1 MARKWWTLLVVCVGS
16 FMLLLDVTI
25 VNVALPQ
32 IERDLH
38 ATLTDLQWVID
49 AYVLA
54 LASLTLIAGSL
65 GDRLGRRRVFVG
77 GLTLF
82 TLASLVAGF
91 ASDPLQLE
99 LARALQGVGGAG
111 MFGTVLAL
119 IAQEFPAGERAVAL
133 GAWGAT
139 VGAAV
144 AVGPL
149 VGGLVVEEL
158 GWEWIFFI
166 NIPIGIAAVAVTLV
180 RVAESRERRQGGLD
194 WPGVA
199 TLASGLFLLVFGLV
213 RGNGEGW
220 SSPEIVASLAG
231 SAALLVAFVA
241 IELVRAEPLLEVRL
255 FRVPAFAGASVG
267 AVALSAGL
275 FAMLLYFVLYLQ
287 NVLGYSPLETGV
299 RLLPITLAAFFFAPL
314 AAKLAE
320 RVPLRVFLG
329 AGLAIVGTGLLVMRG
344 LEADSEWT
352 ALLVGFLLAGAGAGL
367 VNPTLAEAA
376 IGVVPRE
383 RAGVATGINNTFRQI
398 GIAVG
403 IAVLGALFQG
413 RVETK
418 LDDTLTTGPA
428 ALRPLAGDLSEA
440 VASGNTEAALARA
453 PDGTDGFLATAARE
467 AFVSGLNRILLVA
480 AVVALSGA
488 VLSFVLVR
496 PRDLRREE
504 LEQPPE
510 AEPALDAAA

>member
-1 MARKWWTLLVVCVGS
+1 MARKWWTLLLVCVGS

-25 VNVALPQ
+25 VNVALPE
-32 IERDLH
+32 IERDLG

-54 LASLTLIAGSL
+54 LASITLIAGSL
-65 GDRLGRRRVFVG
+65 GDRLGRRRVFVA
-77 GLTLF
+77 GLTIF
-82 TLASLVAGF
+82 TLASLIAGF
-91 ASDPLQLE
+91 ASDPFQLD
-99 LARALQGVGGAG
+99 LARALQGIGGAG

-119 IAQEFPAGERAVAL
+119 IAQEFPAGERATAL
-133 GAWGAT
+133 GFWGAT

-158 GWEWIFFI
+158 GWEWVFFI
-166 NIPIGIAAVAVTLV
+166 NVPIGAVAVALTLT
-180 RVAESRERRQGGLD
+180 RVAESREPRRGRLD

-199 TLASGLFLLVFGLV
+199 TLAGGLFLLVFGLQ

-231 SAALLVAFVA
+231 SGALLGAFLV
-241 IELVRAEPLLEVRL
+241 IELRRAEPLLDVRL
-255 FRVPAFAGASVG
+255 FRVPAFAGASL
-267 AVALSAGL
+267 AALAISASL

-287 NVLGYSPLETGV
+287 NVLGYSPLETGL

-329 AGLAIVGTGLLVMRG
+329 GGLTVVGAGLLVMHG
-344 LEADSEWT
+344 IDADSEWT
-352 ALLVGFLLAGAGAGL
+352 TLLVGFLLAGAGAGL

-383 RAGVATGINNTFRQI
+383 RAGVATGINNTCRQI

-413 RVETK
+413 RVESK
-418 LDDTLTTGPA
+418 LDDTLSSGPA
-428 ALRPLAGDLSEA
+428 ALRPLGGDLAEA
-440 VASGNTEAALARA
+440 VASGGTETALARA
-453 PDGTDGFLATAARE
+453 PDGTGGFLATAARE
-467 AFVSGLNRILLVA
+467 AFVSGLNAIVLVA
-480 AVVALSGA
+480 AVVALAGA

-496 PRDLRREE
+496 SRDFHRHE
-504 LEQPPE
+504 LEQAPE
-510 AEPALDAAA
+510 PEPALDLAA

>member
-1 MARKWWTLLVVCVGS
+1 MARKWWTLLLVCVGS

-25 VNVALPQ
+25 VNVALPD
-32 IERDLH
+32 IERDLD

-65 GDRLGRRRVFVG
+65 ADRLGRRRIFVA

-82 TLASLVAGF
+82 TLASLMAGF

-99 LARALQGVGGAG
+99 LARVLQGIGGAG

-166 NIPIGIAAVAVTLV
+166 NVPIGAAAVALTVA
-180 RVAESRERRQGGLD
+180 RVAESREPRRGRLD

-199 TLASGLFLLVFGLV
+199 TLASGLSLLVFGLV

-220 SSPEIVASLAG
+220 SSPEIVAALAG
-231 SAALLVAFVA
+231 SGALLVAFVV
-241 IELVRAEPLLEVRL
+241 IELVRAEPLLDVRL
-255 FRVPAFAGASVG
+255 FRVPAFAGASLG
-267 AVALSAGL
+267 ALAISAGL
-275 FAMLLYFVLYLQ
+275 FAMLLYLVLYLQ

-320 RVPLRVFLG
+320 RIPLRIFLG
-329 AGLAIVGTGLLVMRG
+329 GGLAIIGTGLLAMRG
-344 LEADSEWT
+344 LDADSEWT

-376 IGVVPRE
+376 IGVVPPE

-403 IAVLGALFQG
+403 IAVLGALFQS

-418 LDDTLTTGPA
+418 LDDTLATGPA
-428 ALRPLAGDLSEA
+428 ALRPLAGDLAEP
-440 VASGNTEAALARA
+440 VASGSTETALARA
-453 PDGTDGFLATAARE
+453 PEGTEGFLANAARE
-467 AFVSGLNRILLVA
+467 AFISGLNEILLVA
-480 AVVALSGA
+480 AVIAFAGA

-496 PRDLRREE
+496 SRDFRRHE
-504 LEQPPE
+504 LEQAPE
-510 AEPALDAAA
+510 AEPALDLAA

>member
-1 MARKWWTLLVVCVGS
+1 MARKWWTLLVVCVGT

-25 VNVALPQ
+25 VNVALPE
-32 IERDLH
+32 IERDLG
-38 ATLTDLQWVID
+38 ASLTDLQWVID

-65 GDRLGRRRVFVG
+65 GDRLGRRRVFVA

-82 TLASLVAGF
+82 TLASLLAGF

-99 LARALQGVGGAG
+99 LARALQGIGGAG

-119 IAQEFPAGERAVAL
+119 IAQEFGAGERAVAL

-158 GWEWIFFI
+158 GWEWVFFI
-166 NIPIGIAAVAVTLV
+166 NIPIGAAAVALALA
-180 RVAESRERRQGGLD
+180 RVAESREPHRGGLD

-199 TLASGLFLLVFGLV
+199 TLAGGLFLLVFGLL
-213 RGNGEGW
+213 RANGEGW
-220 SSPEIVASLAG
+220 SSPEIVAALAG
-231 SAALLVAFVA
+231 SAGLLFAFVV
-241 IELVRAEPLLEVRL
+241 IELLRAEPLLDVRL
-255 FRVPAFAGASVG
+255 FRIPAFTGASLG
-267 AVALSAGL
+267 ALAISAGL

-299 RLLPITLAAFFFAPL
+299 RLLPITVAAFLFAPL

-320 RVPLRVFLG
+320 RVPLRIFLGGGLAVIG
-329 AGLAIVGTGLLVMRG
+329 AGLLAMRG
-344 LEADSEWT
+344 LDAESEWT
-352 ALLVGFLLAGAGAGL
+352 ALLVGFMLAGAGAGL

-403 IAVLGALFQG
+403 IAVLGAVFQG
-413 RVETK
+413 QVETK
-418 LDDTLTTGPA
+418 LDDALASGPA
-428 ALRPLAGDLSEA
+428 ALRPLAGGLAQA
-440 VASGNTEAALARA
+440 VASGNAEAALARA
-453 PDGTDGFLATAARE
+453 PAGTEGFLATASRD
-467 AFVSGLNRILLVA
+467 AFVSGLNDILLLAATVA
-480 AVVALSGA
+480 FAGA

-496 PRDLRREE
+496 SRDLRRHE
-504 LEQPPE
+504 LGQTADAKPR
-510 AEPALDAAA
+510 LDLAA

>member
-25 VNVALPQ
+25 VNVALPE
-32 IERDLH
+32 IERDLD

-54 LASLTLIAGSL
+54 LAALTLIAGSL

-77 GLTLF
+77 GLALF

-119 IAQEFPAGERAVAL
+119 IAQEFSAGERAVAL

-166 NIPIGIAAVAVTLV
+166 NIPIGVAAVALTLA
-180 RVAESRERRQGGLD
+180 RVAESREPSRGRLD
-194 WPGVA
+194 WPGVG
-199 TLASGLFLLVFGLV
+199 TLASGLFLLVFGLL

-231 SAALLVAFVA
+231 SAALLVAFVV
-241 IELVRAEPLLEVRL
+241 IELLTKEPLLDVRL
-255 FRVPAFAGASVG
+255 FRVPAFAGASLG

-299 RLLPITLAAFFFAPL
+299 RLLPITLAAFFLAPL
-314 AAKLAE
+314 AAKLGE
-320 RVPLRVFLG
+320 RVPLRIFLGGGLAMIG
-329 AGLAIVGTGLLVMRG
+329 AGLLLMRG
-344 LEADSEWT
+344 VDIDSEWT
-352 ALLVGFLLAGAGAGL
+352 ALVLGFLLAGAGAGL

-383 RAGVATGINNTFRQI
+383 RAGVATGINNTFRQV

-413 RVETK
+413 QVETK
-418 LDDTLTTGPA
+418 LDETFATGPT
-428 ALRPLAGDLSEA
+428 ALRPLAGELAQA
-440 VASGNTEAALARA
+440 VASGNAEAAAARA
-453 PDGTDGFLATAARE
+453 PDGTGAFLATASRE
-467 AFVSGLNRILLVA
+467 AFVSGLNEILLVA
-480 AVVALSGA
+480 AVVALAGA

-496 PRDLRREE
+496 SRDLNRHE
-504 LEQPPE
+504 LEPAPE
-510 AEPALDAAA
+510 EPALDLAA

>member
-1 MARKWWTLLVVCVGS
+1 MARKWWTLLLVCVGS

-25 VNVALPQ
+25 VNVALPE
-32 IERDLH
+32 IERDLD
-38 ATLTDLQWVID
+38 ASLTDLQWVID

-65 GDRLGRRRVFVG
+65 GDRLGRRLVFVA
-77 GLTLF
+77 GLGLF
-82 TLASLVAGF
+82 TLASLLAGF

-99 LARALQGVGGAG
+99 LARVLQGVGGAG

-119 IAQEFPAGERAVAL
+119 IAQEFPAGERVAAL

-149 VGGLVVEEL
+149 VGGSVVEGL

-166 NIPIGIAAVAVTLV
+166 NVPIGAAAVALTLA
-180 RVAESRERRQGGLD
+180 RVAESREPVRGRLD
-194 WPGVA
+194 WQGVA
-199 TLASGLFLLVFGLV
+199 TLASGLFLLVFGLL
-213 RGNGEGW
+213 RGNGESW
-220 SSPEIVASLAG
+220 ASAEIVAALAG
-231 SAALLVAFVA
+231 SGALLLAFVVV
-241 IELVRAEPLLEVRL
+241 EFRRAEPLLDVRL
-255 FRVPAFAGASVG
+255 FRVPAFTGASVG
-267 AVALSAGL
+267 ALALSAGL
-275 FAMLLYFVLYLQ
+275 FSMLLYFVLYLQ
-287 NVLGYSPLETGV
+287 NVLQYSALETGV

-320 RVPLRVFLG
+320 RVPLRLLLGGGLAIIG
-329 AGLAIVGTGLLVMRG
+329 AGLLAMRG

-398 GIAVG
+398 GIAIG

-413 RVETK
+413 QVETR
-418 LDDTLTTGPA
+418 LEETLAMGPPAVRPIAGNLA
-428 ALRPLAGDLSEA
+428 AAA
-440 VASGNTEAALARA
+440 ASGNTDTALAGA
-453 PDGTDGFLATAARE
+453 PAGTERFLATAARE
-467 AFVSGLNRILLVA
+467 AFVSGLNEILLVA
-480 AVVALSGA
+480 AAVALAGA
-488 VLSFVLVR
+488 ALTFLLVR
-496 PRDLRREE
+496 SRDFRQEVEE
-504 LEQPPE
+504 PPE
-510 AEPALDAAA
+510 IAERLAA

>member
-1 MARKWWTLLVVCVGS
+1 MARKWWTLLVVCIGS

-25 VNVALPQ
+25 VNVALPE
-32 IERDLH
+32 IERDLG

-65 GDRLGRRRVFVG
+65 GDRLGRRRVFVS
-77 GLTLF
+77 GLALF
-82 TLASLVAGF
+82 TFASLLAGF
-91 ASDPLQLE
+91 ATDPVQLE
-99 LARALQGVGGAG
+99 LARA
-111 MFGTVLAL
+111 LAL
-119 IAQEFPAGERAVAL
+119 IAQEFPAKERAVAL

-149 VGGLVVEEL
+149 VGGIVVENL
-158 GWEWIFFI
+158 GWEWVFFI
-166 NIPIGIAAVAVTLV
+166 NVPIGAAAGALTLA
-180 RVAESRERRQGGLD
+180 RVAESREPARGRLD

-199 TLASGLFLLVFGLV
+199 TLASGLSLLVFGLL

-220 SSPEIVASLAG
+220 SSPEIVAALAG
-231 SAALLVAFVA
+231 SGALLVGFVA
-241 IELVRAEPLLEVRL
+241 IELVRTEPLLDVRL
-255 FRVPAFAGASVG
+255 FRVPAFTGASVG
-267 AVALSAGL
+267 ALALSAGL

-299 RLLPITLAAFFFAPL
+299 RLLPITLASFFFAPL
-314 AAKLAE
+314 AANLAR
-320 RVPLRVFLG
+320 RVPLRVLLG
-329 AGLAIVGTGLLVMRG
+329 GGLAIIGTGLLAMRG
-344 LEADSEWT
+344 LDAGSEWT

-403 IAVLGALFQG
+403 IAVLGALFQS

-418 LDDTLTTGPA
+418 FTETLAAGPS
-428 ALRPLAGDLSEA
+428 ALRPLAGNLAQA
-440 VASGNTEAALARA
+440 VASGNTETVLVRA
-453 PDGTDGFLATAARE
+453 PNGTEGFLATASHE
-467 AFVSGLNRILLVA
+467 AFVSGLNDILLVA
-480 AVVALSGA
+480 AVVAFAGA
-488 VLSFVLVR
+488 VLSFALVR
-496 PRDLRREE
+496 SRDFHRHG
-504 LEQPPE
+504 LEQTPE
-510 AEPALDAAA
+510 EPTLDLAA

>member
-25 VNVALPQ
+25 VNVALPK
-32 IERDLH
+32 IEADLG
-38 ATLTDLQWVID
+38 ATLTDLQWVVD
-49 AYVLA
+49 SYVLA

-65 GDRLGRRRVFVG
+65 GDRLGRRRVFVA
-77 GLTLF
+77 GLGLF
-82 TLASLVAGF
+82 TVASLVAGF

-99 LARALQGVGGAG
+99 LARGLQGIGGAG

-149 VGGLVVEEL
+149 VGGLVVEDL
-158 GWEWIFFI
+158 GWEWVFFI
-166 NIPIGIAAVAVTLV
+166 NVPIGVLAMALALT
-180 RVAESRERRQGGLD
+180 RVGESRERVRGRLD

-199 TLASGLFLLVFGLV
+199 TLASGLFLLVFGLL
-213 RGNGEGW
+213 RGNSEGW
-220 SSPEIVASLAG
+220 SSAEIVGVLSG
-231 SAALLVAFVA
+231 SAALLLAFVA
-241 IELVRAEPLLEVRL
+241 IELLTAEPLLDVRL
-255 FRVPAFAGASVG
+255 FRIPAFTGASI
-267 AVALSAGL
+267 AALSISAGL

-287 NVLGYSPLETGV
+287 NVLGYSPLQTGV
-299 RLLPITLAAFFFAPL
+299 RLLPITLAAFFFAPV

-320 RVPLRVFLG
+320 RLPLRVFLG
-329 AGLAIVGTGLLVMRG
+329 GGLAFIGTGLLLMRG
-344 LEADSEWT
+344 LDAGSEWT
-352 ALLVGFLLAGAGAGL
+352 ALLVGFLLTGVGAGL

-376 IGVVPRE
+376 IGVVPRN

-418 LDDTLTTGPA
+418 LEDTLATGPA
-428 ALRPLAGDLSEA
+428 ALRPLAGNLAETA
-440 VASGNTEAALARA
+440 ASGNTGAAMAQA
-453 PDGTDGFLATAARE
+453 PDGTHGFLALASRE
-467 AFVSGLNRILLVA
+467 AFVSGLNDILLVGA
-480 AVVALSGA
+480 AVAFAGAL
-488 VLSFVLVR
+488 LSLVLVR
-496 PRDLRREE
+496 PRDFRAYED
-504 LEQPPE
+504 EQVLD
-510 AEPALDAAA
+510 EPALELAA

>member
-1 MARKWWTLLVVCVGS
+1 MARKWWTLLVACVGS

-25 VNVALPQ
+25 VNVALPE
-32 IERDLH
+32 IERDLD

-82 TLASLVAGF
+82 TLASLLAGF
-91 ASDPLQLE
+91 ATDPLQLD
-99 LARALQGVGGAG
+99 LARALQGIGGAG

-166 NIPIGIAAVAVTLV
+166 NLPIGAAAVALTLARVT
-180 RVAESRERRQGGLD
+180 ESREPRRGRLD
-194 WPGVA
+194 WPGAA
-199 TLASGLFLLVFGLV
+199 TLAGGLFLLVFGLQ

-220 SSPEIVASLAG
+220 SSPEIVAALAG
-231 SAALLVAFVA
+231 AGVLLVAFVA
-241 IELVRAEPLLEVRL
+241 VELLSAEPLMDVRL
-255 FRVPAFAGASVG
+255 FRIPAFAGASLG
-267 AVALSAGL
+267 ALAISAGL

-287 NVLGYSPLETGV
+287 NVLGHSPLATGV

-320 RVPLRVFLG
+320 RIPLRILLGGGLTIVG
-329 AGLAIVGTGLLVMRG
+329 AGLLAMRG
-344 LEADSEWT
+344 LDVDSEWT
-352 ALLVGFLLAGAGAGL
+352 ALLLGFLLVGAGAGL

-403 IAVLGALFQG
+403 IALLGALFQG
-413 RVETK
+413 RVEAK
-418 LDDTLTTGPA
+418 LDDTLATGPPA
-428 ALRPLAGDLSEA
+428 ARPLAGDLAQA
-440 VASGNTEAALARA
+440 VASGNTETALTRV
-453 PDGTDGFLATAARE
+453 PEGSQGLVATASRE
-467 AFVSGLNRILLVA
+467 AFVSGLNEILLVA
-480 AVVALSGA
+480 AAVALAGA
-488 VLSFVLVR
+488 VLSFLLVR
-496 PRDLRREE
+496 PRDFRRDE
-504 LEQPPE
+504 LEDVHE
-510 AEPALDAAA
+510 TGPALDLAA

>member
-25 VNVALPQ
+25 VNVALPE
-32 IERDLH
+32 IESDLG
-38 ATLTDLQWVID
+38 ASLTDLQWVVD
-49 AYVLA
+49 SYVLA
-54 LASLTLIAGSL
+54 LASLTLIAGAL
-65 GDRLGRRRVFVG
+65 GDRLGRRRVFVF
-77 GLTLF
+77 GLAVF
-82 TLASLVAGF
+82 TVASLLAGF
-91 ASDPLQLE
+91 ASEPLQLE

-139 VGAAV
+139 VGAGV

-158 GWEWIFFI
+158 GWEWVFFI
-166 NIPIGIAAVAVTLV
+166 NIPIGAAAIALTLARV
-180 RVAESRERRQGGLD
+180 RESSEPAQGRLD

-199 TLASGLFLLVFGLV
+199 TLAGGLFLLVFGLL

-220 SSPEIVASLAG
+220 YSAEIIASLAG
-231 SAALLVAFVA
+231 AAGLLLAFVA
-241 IELVRAEPLLEVRL
+241 VELRAAEPLLDVRL
-255 FRVPAFAGASVG
+255 FRIPAFTGASVG
-267 AVALSAGL
+267 ALAISAGL

-299 RLLPITLAAFFFAPL
+299 RLLPITVAAFVFAPL
-314 AAKLAE
+314 GAKLAE
-320 RVPLRVFLG
+320 RLPLRIFVGGGLAVVG
-329 AGLAIVGTGLLVMRG
+329 AGLLAMRG
-344 LEADSEWT
+344 LDADSEWT
-352 ALLVGFLLAGAGAGL
+352 ALFVGFLLAGAGAGL

-403 IAVLGALFQG
+403 IAVLGALFQN

-418 LDDTLTTGPA
+418 LEENLAAGPA
-428 ALRPLAGDLSEA
+428 SVRPLAGDLA
-440 VASGNTEAALARA
+440 
-453 PDGTDGFLATAARE
+453 ATAASGSTDATLTRAPE
-467 AFVSGLNRILLVA
+467 GTEGFVALAARDAFVSGLNGILLVA
-480 AVVALSGA
+480 AAVAFAGA
-488 VLSFVLVR
+488 VLTFVLVR
-496 PRDLRREE
+496 PRDFHDHEV
-504 LEQPPE
+504 EQPPE
-510 AEPALDAAA
+510 APAMELAA

>member
-32 IERDLH
+32 IEADFG
-38 ATLTDLQWVID
+38 ATLTDLQWVVD
-49 AYVLA
+49 SYVLA

-65 GDRLGRRRVFVG
+65 GDRLGRRRIFVL
-77 GLTLF
+77 GLGLF
-82 TLASLVAGF
+82 TAASLLAGF
-91 ASDPLQLE
+91 ATGALQLE

-149 VGGLVVEEL
+149 VGGLVVEKL
-158 GWEWIFFI
+158 GWEWVFFI
-166 NIPIGIAAVAVTLV
+166 NIPIGAAAVALTLA
-180 RVAESRERRQGGLD
+180 RVSESKERTVGRLD
-194 WPGVA
+194 WRGVA
-199 TLASGLFLLVFGLV
+199 TLASGLFLLVFGLL

-220 SSPEIVASLAG
+220 ASAEIVAVLSG
-231 SAALLVAFVA
+231 SAILLSAFVA
-241 IELVRAEPLLEVRL
+241 IELVTAEPLLDVRL
-255 FRVPAFAGASVG
+255 FRIPAFTGASIG
-267 AVALSAGL
+267 ALAISAGL

-299 RLLPITLAAFFFAPL
+299 RLLPITLAAFVFAPL
-314 AAKLAE
+314 GAKLAE
-320 RVPLRVFLG
+320 RFPLRVFLG
-329 AGLAIVGTGLLVMRG
+329 GGLALIGTGLLLMRG
-344 LEADSEWT
+344 LDADSEWT

-376 IGVVPRE
+376 IGVVPRD

-398 GIAVG
+398 GISVG
-403 IAVLGALFQG
+403 IAVLGVLFQS

-418 LDDTLTTGPA
+418 LDDTLATGPA
-428 ALRPLAGDLSEA
+428 ALRPLAGDLA
-440 VASGNTEAALARA
+440 QAAASGNTGAILAHA
-453 PDGTDGFLATAARE
+453 PDGTDGFLMLASRE
-467 AFVSGLNRILLVA
+467 AFISGLNGILLVA
-480 AVVALSGA
+480 AAIAFTGA
-488 VLSFVLVR
+488 VLAFVLVR
-496 PRDLRREE
+496 PRDFREQDLEHAPDEPVME
-504 LEQPPE
+504 L
-510 AEPALDAAA
+510 AA

>member
-32 IERDLH
+32 IERDLD

-65 GDRLGRRRVFVG
+65 GDRLGRRRVFVA
-77 GLTLF
+77 GLGLF
-82 TLASLVAGF
+82 TLASLLAGF

-166 NIPIGIAAVAVTLV
+166 NIPIGAVAIALTLA
-180 RVAESRERRQGGLD
+180 RVADSRVQRRGRLD

-199 TLASGLFLLVFGLV
+199 TLGSGLFLLVFGLV

-220 SSPEIVASLAG
+220 SSIEIVAALAG
-231 SAALLVAFVA
+231 SGALLVAFVV
-241 IELVRAEPLLEVRL
+241 IELLRAEPLLDVHL
-255 FRVPAFAGASVG
+255 FRIPAFAGASVG
-267 AVALSAGL
+267 ALAISAGL

-320 RVPLRVFLG
+320 RVPLRIFLG
-329 AGLAIVGTGLLVMRG
+329 GGLAMIGTGLLAIRG
-344 LEADSEWT
+344 LDVDSEWT

-403 IAVLGALFQG
+403 IAVLGALLQSQ
-413 RVETK
+413 VETK
-418 LDDTLTTGPA
+418 LDDTLATGPA
-428 ALRPLAGDLSEA
+428 ALRPLAGDLAEAVSSGDSEA
-440 VASGNTEAALARA
+440 VLARA
-453 PDGTDGFLATAARE
+453 PDGTGGFLATAARE
-467 AFVSGLNRILLVA
+467 AFVSGVNKILLVA
-480 AVVALSGA
+480 AVVALAGA
-488 VLSFVLVR
+488 ALSFLLVR
-496 PRDLRREE
+496 SRDFRDHE
-504 LEQPPE
+504 LEHTPE
-510 AEPALDAAA
+510 AEPALDVAA

>member
-25 VNVALPQ
+25 VNVALPE
-32 IERDLH
+32 IERDLD

-54 LASLTLIAGSL
+54 LAALTLIAGSL
-65 GDRLGRRRVFVG
+65 GDRLGRRRVFVA

-119 IAQEFPAGERAVAL
+119 IAQEFPAKERAVAL

-166 NIPIGIAAVAVTLV
+166 NIPIGAAAVALTLT
-180 RVAESRERRQGGLD
+180 RVAESREPSRGPLD

-199 TLASGLFLLVFGLV
+199 TLAGGLFLLVFGLL

-220 SSPEIVASLAG
+220 ASPEIVASLGG
-231 SAALLVAFVA
+231 SVALLVAFVV
-241 IELVRAEPLLEVRL
+241 IELLRAEPLLDVRL
-255 FRVPAFAGASVG
+255 FRVPAFAGASLG

-314 AAKLAE
+314 AAKLAQ
-320 RVPLRVFLG
+320 RVPLRILIGGGLG
-329 AGLAIVGTGLLVMRG
+329 IIGAGLLVMRG
-344 LEADSEWT
+344 LDADSEWT
-352 ALLVGFLLAGAGAGL
+352 ALLLGFLLAGAGAGL

-383 RAGVATGINNTFRQI
+383 RAGVATGINNTFRQM

-418 LDDTLTTGPA
+418 LDETLATGPA
-428 ALRPLAGDLSEA
+428 PLRPLAGSLADA
-440 VASGNTEAALARA
+440 VASGNTDAALARA
-453 PDGTDGFLATAARE
+453 PDGTEGFLATASRD
-467 AFVSGLNRILLVA
+467 AFVSGLNGILLVA
-480 AVVALSGA
+480 AAVAFAGA

-496 PRDLRREE
+496 SRDFRHDE
-504 LEQPPE
+504 LEQQPE
-510 AEPALDAAA
+510 AEPALDLAA

>member
-25 VNVALPQ
+25 VNVALPE
-32 IERDLH
+32 IESDLG
-38 ATLTDLQWVID
+38 ATLTDLQWVVD
-49 AYVLA
+49 SYVLA

-65 GDRLGRRRVFVG
+65 GDRLGRRRVFVV
-77 GLTLF
+77 GLGLF
-82 TLASLVAGF
+82 TLASLLAGF
-91 ASDPLQLE
+91 ATDALQLE
-99 LARALQGVGGAG
+99 LARGLQGIGGAG

-119 IAQEFPAGERAVAL
+119 IAQEFPASERAVAL

-139 VGAAV
+139 IGAAV

-149 VGGLVVEEL
+149 VGGLVVEQL
-158 GWEWIFFI
+158 GWEWVFFI
-166 NIPIGIAAVAVTLV
+166 NIPIGAAAVALTLA
-180 RVAESRERRQGGLD
+180 RVGESSEPRRGRLD

-199 TLASGLFLLVFGLV
+199 TLASGLFLLVFGLL

-220 SSPEIVASLAG
+220 SSPEIVAVLAG
-231 SAALLVAFVA
+231 SGALLAAFVV
-241 IELVRAEPLLEVRL
+241 IELFTAEPLLDVRL
-255 FRVPAFAGASVG
+255 FRIPAFTGASVG
-267 AVALSAGL
+267 AVAISAGL

-314 AAKLAE
+314 AAKLGE
-320 RVPLRVFLG
+320 RFPLRIFLG
-329 AGLAIVGTGLLVMRG
+329 GGLAVIGTGLLLMRG
-344 LEADSEWT
+344 LDADSEWT

-376 IGVVPRE
+376 IGVVPRD

-403 IAVLGALFQG
+403 IAVLGVLFQG

-418 LDDTLTTGPA
+418 LEDTLATGPA
-428 ALRPLAGDLSEA
+428 ALRPVAGDLA
-440 VASGNTEAALARA
+440 QAAASGNTGSALARA
-453 PDGTDGFLATAARE
+453 PEGTQGFLEQASRE
-467 AFVSGLNRILLVA
+467 AFVSGLNTILLVA
-480 AVVALSGA
+480 AAVAFAGA

-496 PRDLRREE
+496 PRDFRRDELEE
-504 LEQPPE
+504 LPE
-510 AEPALDAAA
+510 EPAIKLAA

>member
-1 MARKWWTLLVVCVGS
+1 MARKWWTLLLVCVGT
-16 FMLLLDVTI
+16 FMLLLDVTV
-25 VNVALPQ
+25 VNVALPD
-32 IERDLH
+32 IERDLD

-65 GDRLGRRRVFVG
+65 GDRLGRRRVFVA
-77 GLTLF
+77 GLALF
-82 TLASLVAGF
+82 TLASLLAGF
-91 ASDPLQLE
+91 ATDPLQLE
-99 LARALQGVGGAG
+99 LARALQGIGGAG

-139 VGAAV
+139 VGAGV

-166 NIPIGIAAVAVTLV
+166 NVPIGAAAVALTLA
-180 RVAESRERRQGGLD
+180 RVAESREAPRGRLD

-199 TLASGLFLLVFGLV
+199 TLSSGLFLLIFGLL

-231 SAALLVAFVA
+231 AGALLAAFVA
-241 IELVRAEPLLEVRL
+241 IEVRRAEPLLDVRL
-255 FRVPAFAGASVG
+255 FRIPAFAGASVG
-267 AVALSAGL
+267 ALAISAGL
-275 FAMLLYFVLYLQ
+275 FSMLLYFVLYLQ
-287 NVLGYSPLETGV
+287 NVLGYSALETGV

-314 AAKLAE
+314 AARLAE
-320 RVPLRVFLG
+320 RVPLRVLLG
-329 AGLAIVGTGLLVMRG
+329 GGLAIVGTGLLAMRG
-344 LEADSEWT
+344 LEVDSEWT

-418 LDDTLTTGPA
+418 LEDTLATGPA
-428 ALRPLAGDLSEA
+428 ALRPLAGDLAEP
-440 VASGNTEAALARA
+440 VASGNAEAALAGA
-453 PDGTDGFLATAARE
+453 PEGTEGFLASASRE
-467 AFVSGLNRILLVA
+467 AFVSGLNDILLVA
-480 AVVALSGA
+480 AIVALAGA
-488 VLSFVLVR
+488 ALSFVLVR
-496 PRDLRREE
+496 SRDFRREQDE
-504 LEQPPE
+504 PVEQ
-510 AEPALDAAA
+510 EPALDLAA

>member
-1 MARKWWTLLVVCVGS
+1 MARKWWTLLVVCVGT
-16 FMLLLDVTI
+16 FMLLLDVTV
-25 VNVALPQ
+25 VNVALPD
-32 IERDLH
+32 IERDLD

-65 GDRLGRRRVFVG
+65 GDRLGRRRVFVA
-77 GLTLF
+77 GLAIF
-82 TLASLVAGF
+82 TLASLLAGF
-91 ASDPLQLE
+91 ATDPLQLE
-99 LARALQGVGGAG
+99 LARALQGIGGAG

-139 VGAAV
+139 VGAGV

-149 VGGLVVEEL
+149 VGGLVVEQL

-166 NIPIGIAAVAVTLV
+166 NVPIGAAAVALTLA
-180 RVAESRERRQGGLD
+180 RVAESREAERGRLD

-199 TLASGLFLLVFGLV
+199 TLSSGLFLLIFGLL

-231 SAALLVAFVA
+231 SAALLAAFVA
-241 IELVRAEPLLEVRL
+241 IELRRAEPLLDVRL
-255 FRVPAFAGASVG
+255 FRIPAFAGASVG
-267 AVALSAGL
+267 AIAISAGL
-275 FAMLLYFVLYLQ
+275 FSMLLYFVLYLQ
-287 NVLGYSPLETGV
+287 NVLGYSALETGV

-314 AAKLAE
+314 AARLAE
-320 RVPLRVFLG
+320 RVPLRVLLG
-329 AGLAIVGTGLLVMRG
+329 GGLAITGTGLLAMQG
-344 LEADSEWT
+344 LEVDSEWT
-352 ALLVGFLLAGAGAGL
+352 ALLVGFLLAGAGGGL

-376 IGVVPRE
+376 IRVVPRE

-418 LDDTLTTGPA
+418 LEDTLATGPE
-428 ALRPLAGDLSEA
+428 ALRPLAGDLA
-440 VASGNTEAALARA
+440 GPVASGNAEAALAGA
-453 PDGTDGFLATAARE
+453 PEGTEGFLANASRE
-467 AFVSGLNRILLVA
+467 AFISGLNEILLVA
-480 AVVALSGA
+480 AFVALAGA

-496 PRDLRREE
+496 SRDFRG
-504 LEQPPE
+504 EQHEPVAE
-510 AEPALDAAA
+510 EPALDLAA

>member
-25 VNVALPQ
+25 VNVALPE
-32 IERDLH
+32 IERDLG
-38 ATLTDLQWVID
+38 ATLTDLQWVLD

-65 GDRLGRRRVFVG
+65 GDRLGRRRVFAA

-82 TLASLVAGF
+82 TLASLLCGF
-91 ASDPLQLE
+91 AADPLQLE
-99 LARALQGVGGAG
+99 LGRALQGIGGAA

-139 VGAAV
+139 VGAGV

-149 VGGLVVEEL
+149 VGGVVVEQL
-158 GWEWIFFI
+158 GWAWVFFI
-166 NIPIGIAAVAVTLV
+166 NIPIGAGALALTLA
-180 RVAESRERRQGGLD
+180 RVAESRERHRERLD
-194 WPGVA
+194 WPGVV

-220 SSPEIVASLAG
+220 SSPEIVAALGG
-231 SAALLVAFVA
+231 SAVLLMAFVA
-241 IELVRAEPLLEVRL
+241 IELVTTEPLLDVRL
-255 FRVPAFAGASVG
+255 FRIPAFAGASVAALAISA
-267 AVALSAGL
+267 AV

-287 NVLGYSPLETGV
+287 NVLGYSPLETGL

-329 AGLAIVGTGLLVMRG
+329 GGLALAGTGLLAMRG
-344 LEADSEWT
+344 LQVDSEWT
-352 ALLVGFLLAGAGAGL
+352 ALLVGFVLAGAGSGL

-383 RAGVATGINNTFRQI
+383 RAGVATGINNTFRQV

-403 IAVLGALFQG
+403 IALLGALFQSQ
-413 RVETK
+413 VETR
-418 LDDTLTTGPA
+418 LDETLATGPP
-428 ALRPLAGDLSEA
+428 ALRPLAGELGA
-440 VASGNTEAALARA
+440 VVSSGNTEAVLARA
-453 PDGTDGFLATAARE
+453 PEGTEAFLATASRD
-467 AFVSGLNRILLVA
+467 AFVSGLNGILLVA
-480 AVVALSGA
+480 AVVALAGA
-488 VLSFVLVR
+488 VLSFALVR
-496 PRDLRREE
+496 PRDFRRD
-504 LEQPPE
+504 E
-510 AEPALDAAA
+510 AEHAAQEAELDLAA

>member
-1 MARKWWTLLVVCVGS
+1 MARKWWTLLVVCIGS

-25 VNVALPQ
+25 VNVALPE
-32 IERDLH
+32 IESDLG
-38 ATLTDLQWVID
+38 ATLTDLQWVVD
-49 AYVLA
+49 SYVLA

-65 GDRLGRRRVFVG
+65 GDRLGRRRVFVI

-82 TLASLVAGF
+82 TAASLLAGF
-91 ASDPLQLE
+91 ASDALQLE

-149 VGGLVVEEL
+149 VGGLVVEQL
-158 GWEWIFFI
+158 GWEWVFFI
-166 NIPIGIAAVAVTLV
+166 NIPVGALAVALTLA
-180 RVAESRERRQGGLD
+180 RVGESSESRRGRLD
-194 WPGVA
+194 WPGVG
-199 TLASGLFLLVFGLV
+199 TLASGLFLLVFGLL

-220 SSPEIVASLAG
+220 SSAEIVGVLAG
-231 SAALLVAFVA
+231 SAALLLAFVV
-241 IELVRAEPLLEVRL
+241 IELVTAEPLLDVRL
-255 FRVPAFAGASVG
+255 FRIPAFAGASVA
-267 AVALSAGL
+267 AVAISAGL

-299 RLLPITLAAFFFAPL
+299 RLLPITLAAFFFAPV

-320 RVPLRVFLG
+320 RLPLRVFLG
-329 AGLAIVGTGLLVMRG
+329 GGLAVVGTGLLVMRG
-344 LEADSEWT
+344 LDANSEWT

-383 RAGVATGINNTFRQI
+383 LAGVATGINNTFRQI

-418 LDDTLTTGPA
+418 LEDTLATGPA
-428 ALRPLAGDLSEA
+428 AVRPLAGDLAEA
-440 VASGNTEAALARA
+440 AASGNTGAALARA
-453 PDGTDGFLATAARE
+453 PEGTDAFLAHASRD
-467 AFVSGLNRILLVA
+467 AFVSGLNGILLVA
-480 AVVALSGA
+480 AAVAFAGA
-488 VLSFVLVR
+488 VLSFALVR
-496 PRDLRREE
+496 PRDFREHE
-504 LEQPPE
+504 PEQVPD
-510 AEPALDAAA
+510 EPAIELAA

>member
-25 VNVALPQ
+25 VNVALPE
-32 IERDLH
+32 IEADLG
-38 ATLTDLQWVID
+38 ASLTDLQWVVD
-49 AYVLA
+49 SYVLA

-65 GDRLGRRRVFVG
+65 GDRLGRRRVFVA
-77 GLTLF
+77 GLGLF
-82 TLASLVAGF
+82 TVASLLAGF
-91 ASDPLQLE
+91 ATDALQLE

-119 IAQEFPAGERAVAL
+119 IAQEFPANERAVAL

-149 VGGLVVEEL
+149 IGGLVVEQL
-158 GWEWIFFI
+158 GWEWVFFI
-166 NIPIGIAAVAVTLV
+166 NVPIGAAAVALTLA
-180 RVAESRERRQGGLD
+180 RVAESTEARRGRLD

-199 TLASGLFLLVFGLV
+199 TLASGLFLLVFGLL
-213 RGNGEGW
+213 RGNSEGW
-220 SSPEIVASLAG
+220 SSAEIVAVLAG
-231 SAALLVAFVA
+231 SAALLIAFVA
-241 IELVRAEPLLEVRL
+241 IELVTAEPLLDVRL
-255 FRVPAFAGASVG
+255 FRIPAFTGASIG
-267 AVALSAGL
+267 ALAISAGL

-299 RLLPITLAAFFFAPL
+299 RLLPITLAAFFFAPV
-314 AAKLAE
+314 AAKLAA

-329 AGLAIVGTGLLVMRG
+329 GGLAVIGTGLLLMRG

-352 ALLVGFLLAGAGAGL
+352 ALLLGFVLAGTGAGL

-403 IAVLGALFQG
+403 IAVLGALFQN
-413 RVETK
+413 RVETR
-418 LDDTLTTGPA
+418 LEETLSTGPA
-428 ALRPLAGDLSEA
+428 ALRPLSGNLTQTA
-440 VASGNTEAALARA
+440 ASGDAGAALARA
-453 PDGTDGFLATAARE
+453 PEGTEGFLALASRE
-467 AFVSGLNRILLVA
+467 AFVSGLNSILLVA
-480 AVVALSGA
+480 AAVALAGA

-496 PRDLRREE
+496 ERDFRDHEATQPDEE
-504 LEQPPE
+504 PTLE
-510 AEPALDAAA
+510 LAA

>member
-1 MARKWWTLLVVCVGS
+1 
-16 FMLLLDVTI
+16 MLLLDVTI
-25 VNVALPQ
+25 VNVALPK
-32 IERDLH
+32 IESDLG

-65 GDRLGRRRVFVG
+65 GDRLGRRRVFVA
-77 GLTLF
+77 GLGLF

-91 ASDPLQLE
+91 AGDPLQLE
-99 LARALQGVGGAG
+99 LARALQGIGGAG

-119 IAQEFPAGERAVAL
+119 IAQEFPAKERAVAL

-149 VGGLVVEEL
+149 VGGLVVEDL

-166 NIPIGIAAVAVTLV
+166 NVPIGVAAVALTLA
-180 RVAESRERRQGGLD
+180 RVAESREARRGRLD

-199 TLASGLFLLVFGLV
+199 TLASGLFLLVFGLL

-220 SSPEIVASLAG
+220 SSPEIVAVLAG
-231 SAALLVAFVA
+231 SGALLVAFVL
-241 IELVRAEPLLEVRL
+241 IELLTAEPLLDVRL

-267 AVALSAGL
+267 AFAISAGL

-299 RLLPITLAAFFFAPL
+299 RLLPITLTSFFFAPL
-314 AAKLAE
+314 AANLAK

-329 AGLAIVGTGLLVMRG
+329 GGLAVIGTGLLLMRG
-344 LEADSEWT
+344 LGVDSEWT

-418 LDDTLTTGPA
+418 LDDTLATGPA
-428 ALRPLAGDLSEA
+428 ALRPLAGNLA
-440 VASGNTEAALARA
+440 QAAASGNTENALANA
-453 PDGTDGFLATAARE
+453 PKGTAGFLATASRE
-467 AFVSGLNRILLVA
+467 AFISGLNGTLLVA
-480 AVVALSGA
+480 AAVAFAGA

-496 PRDLRREE
+496 SRDFQSHE
-504 LEQPPE
+504 LEQTPE
-510 AEPALDAAA
+510 ESALELAA

>member
-25 VNVALPQ
+25 VNVALPE
-32 IERDLH
+32 IERDLG

-54 LASLTLIAGSL
+54 LAALTLIAGSL
-65 GDRLGRRRVFVG
+65 GDRLGRRRVFTA

-82 TLASLVAGF
+82 TLASLLAGF

-99 LARALQGVGGAG
+99 LARALQGIGGAG

-119 IAQEFPAGERAVAL
+119 IAQEFPAKERAVAL

-149 VGGLVVEEL
+149 VGGLVVENL

-166 NIPIGIAAVAVTLV
+166 NIPIGAAAVAVTLA
-180 RVAESRERRQGGLD
+180 RVAESREPRRGRLD

-199 TLASGLFLLVFGLV
+199 TLASGLFLLVFGLL

-220 SSPEIVASLAG
+220 SSTEIVATLAG
-231 SAALLVAFVA
+231 SAALLIAFVA
-241 IELVRAEPLLEVRL
+241 IELHRAEPLLDVRL
-255 FRVPAFAGASVG
+255 FRLPAFAGASLG
-267 AVALSAGL
+267 ALALSAGL

-287 NVLGYSPLETGV
+287 NVLGYSPLETGL

-329 AGLAIVGTGLLVMRG
+329 GGLAIIGIGLLAMRG
-344 LEADSEWT
+344 LENDSEWT
-352 ALLVGFLLAGAGAGL
+352 ALLAGFLLAGAGAGL

-413 RVETK
+413 QVETR
-418 LDDTLTTGPA
+418 LDDRLATGPA
-428 ALRPLAGDLSEA
+428 ALQPLAGDLAGA
-440 VASGNTEAALARA
+440 VASGNTETALARA
-453 PDGTDGFLATAARE
+453 PEGTEGFLATASRE
-467 AFVSGLNRILLVA
+467 AFVSGLNEILLVA
-480 AVVALSGA
+480 AAVAFAGA
-488 VLSFVLVR
+488 VFSFLLVR
-496 PRDLRREE
+496 SRDFRREADE
-504 LEQPPE
+504 PLEV
-510 AEPALDAAA
+510 AERLAA

>member
-25 VNVALPQ
+25 VNVALPE
-32 IERDLH
+32 IERDLG

-49 AYVLA
+49 SYVLA

-65 GDRLGRRRVFVG
+65 GDRLGRRRVFVA
-77 GLTLF
+77 GLGLF
-82 TLASLVAGF
+82 TVASLLAGF
-91 ASDPLQLE
+91 ATDPLQLE
-99 LARALQGVGGAG
+99 LGRALQGIGGAA

-119 IAQEFPAGERAVAL
+119 IAQEFAPGERAVAL

-139 VGAAV
+139 VGAGV
-144 AVGPL
+144 AIGPL
-149 VGGLVVEEL
+149 VGGVVVEEL

-166 NIPIGIAAVAVTLV
+166 NIPIGIAAIAVTLA
-180 RVAESRERRQGGLD
+180 RVADSREAVRGRLD

-220 SSPEIVASLAG
+220 SSPGIVAALAG
-231 SAALLVAFVA
+231 AGLLLAAFVA
-241 IELVRAEPLLEVRL
+241 IELRREEPLLDVRL
-255 FRVPAFAGASVG
+255 FRIPAFAGASLA
-267 AVALSAGL
+267 AVAISASL
-275 FAMLLYFVLYLQ
+275 FSLLLYFVLYLQ
-287 NVLGYSPLETGV
+287 NVLGYSPLQTGL
-299 RLLPITLAAFFFAPL
+299 RLLPITLAAFFFAPV

-329 AGLAIVGTGLLVMRG
+329 GGLAIVGTGLLVMHG
-344 LEADSEWT
+344 IDADSEWT
-352 ALLVGFLLAGAGAGL
+352 ALVVGFVLAGAGAGL

-376 IGVVPRE
+376 MGVVPRE

-403 IAVLGALFQG
+403 VAVLGALLQS

-418 LDDTLTTGPA
+418 LDETLATGPA
-428 ALRPLAGDLSEA
+428 AVRPLAGNLAEAVSSGNSEA
-440 VASGNTEAALARA
+440 VLARA
-453 PDGTDGFLATAARE
+453 PEGTDAFLATAARE
-467 AFVSGLNRILLVA
+467 AFVSGLNEILLVA
-480 AVVALSGA
+480 AAVALVGS

-496 PRDLRREE
+496 PRDFRHE
-504 LEQPPE
+504 LEQAPE
-510 AEPALDAAA
+510 TEPALEIAA